1 MKLIGILAHKTTT
14 ASITLVTAPPLTEE
28 VVREASSQIG
38 SKALM
43 KLSCDEGR
51 LVVKGPIFP
60 PRPEVFT
67 RVAEILNEAEA
78 EVEKR
83 KKAAKAEHD
92 GLLKAYADIS
102 GLPILE

>member
-1 MKLIGILAHKTTT
+1 MKLIGIHAQKTTNS
-14 ASITLVTAPPLTEE
+14 SISLLTDPPITEE

-43 KLSCDEGR
+43 KLSFEDGR
-51 LVVKGPIFP
+51 LVIKGPIFP

-67 RVAEILNEAEA
+67 RVTEILCDAEA

-83 KKAAKAEHD
+83 KKAAKAERD
-92 GLLKAYADIS
+92 GLLKAYADVS